1 MNTALCLDCGLGD
14 KDCTCNKVK
23 MNHDLQNKIDE
34 AEASLASQMEYI
46 NGMKDDRAL
55 SNYPSLPVHSYLWAF
70 SEGAKF
76 GRNDKQIQS
85 LKDENKK
92 FREALNECHK
102 IAITGTN
109 SASIKVTQIICK
121 ALTQKAEE

>member
-1 MNTALCLDCGLGD
+1 
-14 KDCTCNKVK
+14 

-85 LKDENKK
+85 LKDENEK
-92 FREALNECHK
+92 FREALISIASYGNIRHSEKEYWLSISHDCMADVLANDTLIAREALSPQKKENE
-102 IAITGTN
+102 N
-109 SASIKVTQIICK
+109 
-121 ALTQKAEE
+121 E